1 MTPPRLAVEKVS
13 KNFDGVQALA
23 DVSLE
28 FHAGEVHAVCGENGA
43 GKSTL
48 MRILCGAI
56 ADYEGR
62 LLSRGKQVRF
72 ADPRAAE
79 ADGVAI
85 VYQELNLA
93 GPLSVAA
100 NVFLGRELVSFGVW
114 RRDKAMERAA
124 AEIFQRLHASISPKA
139 RVDSLRIGDQQL
151 VEIAKGLSR
160 DADVLILDEP
170 TSALAAAESTRLFR
184 VVDGLR
190 SKGAA
195 VLYISHKMDEVF
207 RVADRISVLRDGR
220 FVGTKRTSETTP
232 AEITAMMVGREI
244 SISARKEGT
253 RSANELLRVE
263 GLSKAHRTRPGVDSL
278 SNVSFVLRAGEIVG
292 VAGLLGAGRT
302 ELLETL
308 FGADADTSFRGKVI
322 LSGKD
327 YRPRT
332 TTDAM
337 QHGFAFL
344 TEDRKRLGLLAGR
357 NVRENVSLARLD
369 LMQSFGFLNV
379 RRERRIV
386 KKAIERFRV
395 KTPSLGAPVES
406 LSGGNQQKAL
416 LARWLLE
423 KPKLLL
429 LDEPTRGVDVG
440 AKAEIHALLRSF
452 ADDGI
457 GILMTSS
464 ELPELFTAC
473 DRILTLSGGRLTGE
487 FDPRAATE
495 ADVLRAMMA

>member
-1 MTPPRLAVEKVS
+1 MTAPRLAVENVS

-56 ADYEGR
+56 ADYDGR
-62 LLSRGKQVRF
+62 LYSRGKQVRF

-79 ADGVAI
+79 GDGIAI

-170 TSALAAAESTRLFR
+170 TSALAAAESHRLFR
-184 VVDGLR
+184 VIEGLR

-207 RVADRISVLRDGR
+207 RLADRITVLRDGR
-220 FVGTKRTSETTP
+220 FVGTKPTSETTP

-244 SISARKEGT
+244 SIGVLSAGSRP
-253 RSANELLRVE
+253 ANELLRVE

-278 SNVSFVLRAGEIVG
+278 SNVSFVLHAGEIVG

-308 FGADADTSFRGKVI
+308 FGADDSSFRGE
-322 LSGKD
+322 LLLHGKRF
-327 YRPRT
+327 RPQT

-337 QHGFAFL
+337 RQGFAFL

-357 NVRENVSLARLD
+357 SVRENISLARLD
-369 LMQSFGFLNV
+369 RMQTFGFLSV
-379 RRERRIV
+379 RRERRMV
-386 KKAIERFRV
+386 KKAVERFRV
-395 KTPSLGAPVES
+395 KTTSLGAPVES

-440 AKAEIHALLRSF
+440 AKAEIHALLRTL

-487 FDPRAATE
+487 FDPRSTTE
-495 ADVLRAMMA
+495 AEVLRAMMA